1 MFSLDVSWPWLVLLG
16 LGAVHGIN
24 PAMGWLFAV
33 ALGLQER
40 KGRAVWRALP
50 PLALGHFLAI
60 GGAIGLAALLGL
72 VVPLSALKW
81 FVAATLLCY
90 GVFLLVSN
98 RHPQFGGM
106 RVGVR
111 DLTIWSFL
119 MASAHGAGLMVVPF
133 ILGSAAA
140 QPRVTSASV
149 AESAPMAAVYS
160 IEDAPIQ
167 TAAAH
172 AGHSAALVADEANN
186 GLTGLMATLVHTVG
200 YLLVTGLVAVIVY
213 EKVGLRLLRSAWINI
228 DLIWAGTLILTGLIT
243 PLI

>member
-1 MFSLDVSWPWLVLLG
+1 VFNLDVSWPWLVLLG

-40 KGRAVWRALP
+40 KGRTVWRALP

-60 GGAIGLAALLGL
+60 GAAIGLAALLGL
-72 VVPLSALKW
+72 VVPLGTLKW
-81 FVAATLLCY
+81 IVAATLLCY
-90 GVFLLVSN
+90 GVFRLVSN
-98 RHPQFGGM
+98 RHPRFGGM
-106 RVGVR
+106 QVGAR

-133 ILGSAAA
+133 VLGNAAGQA
-140 QPRVTSASV
+140 
-149 AESAPMAAVYS
+149 
-160 IEDAPIQ
+160 Q
-167 TAAAH
+167 TAA
-172 AGHSAALVADEANN
+172 GHSEHGTALAAVVSNDALA
-186 GLTGLMATLVHTVG
+186 GLMATLVHTIG

-213 EKVGLRLLRSAWINI
+213 EKLGLRLLRSAWINI

>member
-1 MFSLDVSWPWLVLLG
+1 MFDLSHSWPWLVLLG

-60 GGAIGLAALLGL
+60 GSAIGLAALLGL

-81 FVAATLLCY
+81 IVAAILVSY
-90 GVFLLVSN
+90 GVFRLVSR
-98 RHPQFGGM
+98 RHPRFGGM
-106 RVGVR
+106 QVGAR

-133 ILGSAAA
+133 ILGSATG
-140 QPRVTSASV
+140 QPHLA
-149 AESAPMAAVYS
+149 
-160 IEDAPIQ
+160 
-167 TAAAH
+167 
-172 AGHSAALVADEANN
+172 SAALFLVDVPSE
-186 GLTGLMATLVHTVG
+186 GLAGLMATLIHTSG
-200 YLLVTGLVAVIVY
+200 YLLVMGLVAVVVY

-228 DLIWAGTLILTGLIT
+228 DLIWGGTLILTGLIT
-243 PLI
+243 PFV